1 MKALNQCIIV
11 ASLLAGSIA
20 AYGQTSLIG
29 EWHGTDNNLPIIDL
43 NIEQNAGQATGSAVF
58 YMIKRNYDG
67 GTPYVGGQAGG
78 PMENL
83 NYSPE
88 KLSFEMHRKDGSL
101 VSFRVELVDS
111 GHAKLFRT
119 SDDGPE
125 GAGFPLVRVKPITRL
140 GEAPR
145 LSSLPFS
152 RRL

>member
-29 EWHGTDNNLPIIDL
+29 KWHGTENNLPTVDLDID
-43 NIEQNAGQATGSAVF
+43 QNAGQATGNAVF
-58 YMIKRNYDG
+58 YMIKRDHDG
-67 GTPYVGGQAGG
+67 GNPHVFAQTSS

-83 NYSPE
+83 RYAPE
-88 KLSFEMHRKDGSL
+88 KLTFDMHRKDGSL

-119 SDDGPE
+119 SDHEPE
-125 GAGFPLVRVKPITRL
+125 GTGFPLLRVNP
-140 GEAPR
+140 
-145 LSSLPFS
+145 
-152 RRL
+152 